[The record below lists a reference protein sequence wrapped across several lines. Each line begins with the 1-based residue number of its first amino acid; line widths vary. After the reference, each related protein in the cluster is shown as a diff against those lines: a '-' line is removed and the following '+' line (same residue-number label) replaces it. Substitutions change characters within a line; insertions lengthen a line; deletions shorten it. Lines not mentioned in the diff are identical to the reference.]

1 MKIDVG
7 RALFHDP
14 NSDRYRVVAEIRPAG
29 IHGDVA
35 YRLEH
40 GRPQTMHK
48 VYSEW
53 HRPSGEYTAGDGAL
67 IEAAGEVIDNWM
79 LSEPDC
85 DVAMLDME
93 AAE

>member
-7 RALFHDP
+7 RALFHDAG
-14 NSDRYRVVAEIRPAG
+14 SDRYRVVAEIRPAG
-29 IHGDVA
+29 IHGDMA

-40 GRPQTMHK
+40 GHPKTMHK

-53 HRPSGEYTAGDGAL
+53 HRPDGVYAQGDGAL
-67 IEAAGEVIDNWM
+67 IEAAGEAIDDWM
-79 LSEPDC
+79 HSQPEC